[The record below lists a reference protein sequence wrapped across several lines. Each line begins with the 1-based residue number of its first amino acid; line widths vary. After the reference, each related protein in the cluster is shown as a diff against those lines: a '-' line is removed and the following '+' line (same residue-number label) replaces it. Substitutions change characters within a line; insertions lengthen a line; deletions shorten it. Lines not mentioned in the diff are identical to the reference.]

1 MYFIENS
8 GMFDYGVEDYNA
20 TILRYRISMDINLCY
35 RII

>member
-1 MYFIENS
+1 
-8 GMFDYGVEDYNA
+8 MFDYGVEDYNA